1 MSVKSCIRIL
11 KELVENKTDENLS
24 LLSDIELLS
33 FVYKLRLDN
42 NIQDLIEILKEWE
55 VEPGN
60 TFGAILKVNTPTT
73 FMIIAIEGYYKFT
86 NEKVVERALDMSED
100 Y

>member
-1 MSVKSCIRIL
+1 MSVKSCTRIL
-11 KELVENKTDENLS
+11 KNLLENKTDENLS
-24 LLSDIELLS
+24 LLSDNELLS

-60 TFGAILKVNTPTT
+60 TFGAILKVNTLTGDI
-73 FMIIAIEGYYKFT
+73 IIAIEGYYKFT